1 MLDRRLQLD
10 EEELQFLLVV
20 CSEEMARCHKEQA
33 DIKFLQEAI
42 LSKKRMETAEGLI
55 EKMATILDRFYEDD
69 GLESRPDL
77 N

>member
-1 MLDRRLQLD
+1 
-10 EEELQFLLVV
+10 
-20 CSEEMARCHKEQA
+20 MARCHKEQA

-42 LSKKRMETAEGLI
+42 LSKKRMKTAEGLI
-55 EKMATILDRFYEDD
+55 EKMAIILDRFYEDD